1 MNENLGDRIRLCRKN
16 RDLTQSQLAKQL
28 GVSTSSL
35 GQYETGSARPN
46 IETLTLIS
54 EICNVTTDWLLKG
67 IPNNELTSFIRNN
80 HSFDPEKNW
89 LKEQIADLKKD
100 KENLLML
107 LHQKLEKHEVID
119 QQAGAYQDRPPV
131 RSKPDAMTE
140 QLDEAA

>member
-1 MNENLGDRIRLCRKN
+1 MNGNLGDRIKLCRKN
-16 RDLTQSQLAKQL
+16 KDLTQSELAKQL

-67 IPNNELTSFIRNN
+67 TANNEISSFIRQQYA
-80 HSFDPEKNW
+80 FDPEKNW

-107 LHQKLEKHEVID
+107 LQGKLPVID
-119 QQAGAYQDRPPV
+119 QQAGECQDRKPV
-131 RSKPDAMTE
+131 RRTPDPMTE
-140 QLDEAA
+140 QHKEAA